1 MTTSHAGRRR
11 DLQGLRA
18 VAVLA
23 VVSTHLTGWPRGGF
37 VGVDV
42 FFVLSGFLVTGILLS
57 DLREAGTVRL
67 TAFFA
72 RRVKRLLPAAVL
84 VLISVVALGSVLFS
98 TTRAER
104 TLLDALSALGLASNW
119 RFGWEG
125 RDYFATTD
133 VSPLQHFWS
142 LSVEEQFSLAWP
154 LLVLLA
160 VAILPAI
167 ARRGR
172 TARVLIALLALLVVG
187 ASGAAAGMLTPTDP
201 SLAYFSTVTRVG
213 ELAVGAV
220 IAAGAAPLARLPR
233 AVGGLF
239 SWLGVAVIATSFV
252 VVDPDAA
259 FPAPWAA
266 LPVAG
271 AALVIAGGVG
281 GDPRHRP
288 LFVLT
293 NPLAVVIGDL
303 SYSLYL
309 WHLPVI
315 VFAGILLPPGPGALA
330 ITALAIV
337 VLSVATFLGVEQPLH
352 RMPWPHRAGR
362 ADAAPPAAGPVG
374 AAPAVVA
381 ATSAGPT
388 ATPART
394 RAASARAEEPSPRPR
409 ALASRPAGWVPGQR
423 YYPGARPPAIE
434 PGAPATEPGSP
445 AATPGPGAPAVV
457 PAVTAA
463 TSRGPRVETTPTA
476 AAPSPAPGGDTTSLD
491 VGPTE
496 TSPSRPT
503 GRDESWSTWRAR
515 FAPRTAM
522 ALATLVIGAGATV
535 LAVFVAYG
543 APTLP
548 GVPLV
553 AAPPAAVAAQD
564 DDALTH
570 LQSELAAAT
579 TANAWPELHPSLDDA
594 IRDSSA
600 TNRAHECFTPDRT
613 PDASSCTWG
622 DAGASHHLFL
632 VGDSSAMAYAPAFA
646 RLAEESGGAWRVTTV
661 GMYGC
666 RFTDVL
672 IESRDP
678 AVTAGC
684 DARKDAVAAMVAAD
698 PADLLVVSNAFTL
711 ARTVDGRDLD
721 AADLVSA
728 TAREVAGWVPAGRTV
743 YLAPPPHGADLGR
756 CFSPVTGPGACL
768 SAVDDVWTQMESAT
782 EAQAATTGDAAIS
795 ALPFTC
801 WQGVCPAFAGQTPVR
816 YDDTHITPAYAE
828 RLTPILRGE
837 LTSHGLW

>member
-104 TLLDALSALGLASNW
+104 TLLDALAALGLASNW

-154 LLVLLA
+154 LLILLA
-160 VAILPAI
+160 VATLPAI

-172 TARVLIALLALLVVG
+172 SARVVIALLALTVVV

-201 SLAYFSTVTRVG
+201 SLAYFSTLTRVG

-220 IAAGAAPLARLPR
+220 IAAGAGPIARLPR

-239 SWLGVAVIATSFV
+239 SWLGVAVIAAAFV

-271 AALVIAGGVG
+271 AALVIAGGIG

-362 ADAAPPAAGPVG
+362 ADAAPPAAGPVV
-374 AAPAVVA
+374 PH
-381 ATSAGPT
+381 P
-388 ATPART
+388 
-394 RAASARAEEPSPRPR
+394 PSSRRPLQALRRRPR
-409 ALASRPAGWVPGQR
+409 A
-423 YYPGARPPAIE
+423 
-434 PGAPATEPGSP
+434 
-445 AATPGPGAPAVV
+445 
-457 PAVTAA
+457 
-463 TSRGPRVETTPTA
+463 RGPRPHARRNRHRARGRWRRVRRAGSRAAVLPGR
-476 AAPSPAPGGDTTSLD
+476 AAPRDRAGYPRDGTGHPRDRA
-491 VGPTE
+491 GPRGRGAE
-496 TSPSRPT
+496 T
-503 GRDESWSTWRAR
+503 GRPGHRSRRRDGRGSS
-515 FAPRTAM
+515 
-522 ALATLVIGAGATV
+522 
-535 LAVFVAYG
+535 
-543 APTLP
+543 LP
-548 GVPLV
+548 Q
-553 AAPPAAVAAQD
+553 PPQ
-564 DDALTH
+564 
-570 LQSELAAAT
+570 
-579 TANAWPELHPSLDDA
+579 
-594 IRDSSA
+594 RDRSD
-600 TNRAHECFTPDRT
+600 RDRT
-613 PDASSCTWG
+613 RR
-622 DAGASHHLFL
+622 HHL
-632 VGDSSAMAYAPAFA
+632 P
-646 RLAEESGGAWRVTTV
+646 RRRSG
-661 GMYGC
+661 
-666 RFTDVL
+666 
-672 IESRDP
+672 
-678 AVTAGC
+678 
-684 DARKDAVAAMVAAD
+684 
-698 PADLLVVSNAFTL
+698 
-711 ARTVDGRDLD
+711 
-721 AADLVSA
+721 
-728 TAREVAGWVPAGRTV
+728 
-743 YLAPPPHGADLGR
+743 
-756 CFSPVTGPGACL
+756 
-768 SAVDDVWTQMESAT
+768 
-782 EAQAATTGDAAIS
+782 
-795 ALPFTC
+795 
-801 WQGVCPAFAGQTPVR
+801 
-816 YDDTHITPAYAE
+816 
-828 RLTPILRGE
+828 
-837 LTSHGLW
+837 